1 MYQLLLSSEL
11 QSIRRS
17 GYLDRCSLPNNL
29 CPHVFAEG
37 FGDDDR
43 AVGLLVVFQD
53 GDEDAGEGEA
63 GAVQGVDEL
72 GF

>member
-1 MYQLLLSSEL
+1 ME
-11 QSIRRS
+11 
-17 GYLDRCSLPNNL
+17 D
-29 CPHVFAEG
+29 
-37 FGDDDR
+37 FGDNNT